1 MKKEYTY
8 RNTPEDYWLFRMENY
23 YRNWTAIVSIVF
35 TLSILALAIAK
46 WNATNG
52 LGKAL
57 LVIFLLVFPVFHP
70 LFMYFRSI
78 RDAQMIKVETTVS
91 FDDRGMGIRVLEHR
105 QLIPWKSFIPDE
117 RGKGMVIMRKPMLIV
132 IPDQIHAYLL
142 PNRVLGTET
151 EKKVLYDYISAQLKK
166 AGK

>member
-132 IPDQIHAYLL
+132 ITDQIHAYLL